1 MSDQMTDSMSD
12 SMSAQQP
19 ILQVTDLAVDRGTGR
34 GRKRVVD
41 GVSFDV
47 PTGTTLGLVG
57 ESGSG
62 KTTTG
67 MAILGMLPVTSGT
80 VIFEGSDISTV
91 RRSERRALGSRRQV
105 IFQDPY
111 SSLDPSKTIGYTLA
125 EPCRIV
131 PKQQRM
137 SAAEIAERQA
147 TLLESV
153 GLSPDAARRYPAQFS
168 GGQRQRIAIARA
180 LMLSPQLIVCD
191 EPVSALDLS
200 VQAEVLNLLVRLQRE
215 LGLSLLFISHDLSV
229 VRHISHS
236 IVVLRNG
243 RVVEQGPAERVYDD
257 PHDDYTR
264 KLLAAAPVPDPAE
277 QRARREARQQQLVKE
292 GSR

>member
-1 MSDQMTDSMSD
+1 MSD

-264 KLLAAAPVPDPAE
+264 KLLAAAPVPDPGE

>member
-1 MSDQMTDSMSD
+1 MSDSMSD

-19 ILQVTDLAVDRGTGR
+19 ILQVTDLAVDRGSGR

-80 VIFEGSDISTV
+80 VIFEGRDISTV
-91 RRSERRALGSRRQV
+91 RRGERRALGSRRQV

-153 GLSPDAARRYPAQFS
+153 GLSPDAARRDPAQFS

-200 VQAEVLNLLVRLQRE
+200 VQAEVLNLLVRLQRD

-257 PHDDYTR
+257 PHNDYTR
-264 KLLAAAPVPDPAE
+264 KLLAAAPVPDPGE

>member
-1 MSDQMTDSMSD
+1 MSDSMSD

-80 VIFEGSDISTV
+80 VIFEGRDISTV
-91 RRSERRALGSRRQV
+91 RRGERRALGSRRQV

-137 SAAEIAERQA
+137 SAAGIAERQA

-153 GLSPDAARRYPAQFS
+153 GLSQDAARRYPAQFS

-277 QRARREARQQQLVKE
+277 QRARREARLQQLVKE

>member
-1 MSDQMTDSMSD
+1 MSD
-12 SMSAQQP
+12 SQP
-19 ILQVTDLAVDRGTGR
+19 ILDVTDLMVDHGAGRRRTRAVE
-34 GRKRVVD
+34 
-41 GVSFDV
+41 GVSFAI

-67 MAILGMLPVTSGT
+67 MAILGMLPVAGGRVT
-80 VIFEGSDISTV
+80 FEGRDISTM
-91 RRSERRALGSRRQV
+91 RGRDRRALGSRRQV

-131 PKQQRM
+131 PRDQRM
-137 SAAEIAERQA
+137 TRDEIADRSHM
-147 TLLESV
+147 LLQRV

-180 LMLSPQLIVCD
+180 LMLSPRLIVCD

-200 VQAEVLNLLVRLQRE
+200 VQAEVLNLLVELQRD

-243 RVVEQGPAERVYDD
+243 HVVEQGPAERVYEH

-264 KLLAAAPVPDPAE
+264 SLLAAAPVPDPA
-277 QRARREARQQQLVKE
+277 QQQARREARQRE
-292 GSR
+292 TGSHADQSALIEERQS

>member
-41 GVSFDV
+41 DVSFDV

-80 VIFEGSDISTV
+80 VIFEGRDISTV
-91 RRSERRALGSRRQV
+91 RRGERRALGSRRQV

-137 SAAEIAERQA
+137 SAAGIAERQA

-153 GLSPDAARRYPAQFS
+153 GLSQDAARRYPAQFS

>member
-1 MSDQMTDSMSD
+1 MT
-12 SMSAQQP
+12 AAGP
-19 ILQVTDLAVDRGTGR
+19 ILEVTDLAVDHGTGR
-34 GRKRVVD
+34 RRKRAVD
-41 GVSFDV
+41 GVTFEI

-67 MAILGMLPVTSGT
+67 MAILGMLPIASGR
-80 VIFEGSDISTV
+80 VLFEGRDIS
-91 RRSERRALGSRRQV
+91 RMPRGERRALGEQRQV

-131 PKQQRM
+131 PRNRRMTPSEITDRSTMLLQR
-137 SAAEIAERQA
+137 
-147 TLLESV
+147 V
-153 GLSPDAARRYPAQFS
+153 GLSEDAAHRYPAQFS

-180 LMLSPQLIVCD
+180 LMLSPRLIVCD

-200 VQAEVLNLLVRLQRE
+200 VQAEVLNLLSELQRD

-229 VRHISHS
+229 VRHISHTIAVLQGGR
-236 IVVLRNG
+236 IVEL
-243 RVVEQGPAERVYDD
+243 GPAEQVYER
-257 PHDDYTR
+257 PQESYTR
-264 KLLAAAPVPDPAE
+264 SLLAAAPVPDPAE
-277 QRARREARQQQLVKE
+277 QRARREERQRRRNE
-292 GSR
+292 GEQ

>member
-1 MSDQMTDSMSD
+1 MSDTVSNR
-12 SMSAQQP
+12 MSAQQP

-80 VIFEGSDISTV
+80 VIFEGRDISTV
-91 RRSERRALGSRRQV
+91 RRGERRALGSRRQV

-137 SAAEIAERQA
+137 SAAGIAERQA

-153 GLSPDAARRYPAQFS
+153 GLSQDAARRYPAQFS

-200 VQAEVLNLLVRLQRE
+200 VQAEVLNLLVKLQRE

>member
-1 MSDQMTDSMSD
+1 MSD

-19 ILQVTDLAVDRGTGR
+19 NLQVTDLAVDRGTGR

-80 VIFEGSDISTV
+80 VIFEGRDISTV
-91 RRSERRALGSRRQV
+91 RRGERRALGSRRQV

-137 SAAEIAERQA
+137 SAAGIAERQA